1 MENSL
6 KNTQR
11 VLHAKLGRTARLVYG
26 FKSHLCSPHHY
37 RSVLSTQKHAV
48 EGLELYVQ
56 AGSDDKS
63 ALAIADAVNEDIINH
78 ADCMDLIKN
87 ALDALGKGFSVNE
100 IIWDTSA
107 KPLEIQNVHL
117 ARPLLVCI
125 RQKDGRSFPAQRLT
139 CIAAKE
145 CQVEAGVRCRRFFD
159 L

>member
-1 MENSL
+1 MEFALEMENSL
-6 KNTQR
+6 KDTHR

-56 AGSDDKS
+56 AGSDDKA

-100 IIWDTSA
+100 II
-107 KPLEIQNVHL
+107 KHL
-117 ARPLLVCI
+117 HYLIYIDEYLLLLLHI
-125 RQKDGRSFPAQRLT
+125 HSWYFYTLIKLLLPFLFYDF
-139 CIAAKE
+139 
-145 CQVEAGVRCRRFFD
+145 
-159 L
+159 